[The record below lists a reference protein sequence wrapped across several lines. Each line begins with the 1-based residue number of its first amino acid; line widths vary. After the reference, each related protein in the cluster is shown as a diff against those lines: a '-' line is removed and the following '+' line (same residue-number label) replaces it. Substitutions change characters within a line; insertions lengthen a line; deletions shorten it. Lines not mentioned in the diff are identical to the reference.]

1 MFIYVPGSL
10 VGTCS
15 IFVDNHETTA
25 INQLQINKSKE
36 AIRFVDTDGRDY
48 FITATPFDTKE
59 WRLDSEWGLYD
70 LVLVRHRQPA
80 FVTCLRIWPDGK
92 RYFQAKA
99 VEMAII
105 DRETG
110 SDLQVLQ
117 GEADMA
123 LDVVWPAAASPDT
136 LLTAHRDGSLRMFDI
151 RESPQCRT
159 ILPSPFTWNMSL
171 QMISPWTV
179 ICGYQNNH
187 VTVFDLRMPYN
198 VVTTLGP
205 YLDERLKRIAADS
218 HHLHIATDS
227 HLISLDFNAL

>member
-1 MFIYVPGSL
+1 M
-10 VGTCS
+10 
-15 IFVDNHETTA
+15 DNHETTA
-25 INQLQINKSKE
+25 INKLQINKSKE
-36 AIRFVDTDGRDY
+36 AIRFVDTDGRGY

-80 FVTCLRIWPDGK
+80 FVTCLRISPDGS

-99 VEMAII
+99 VEMTIV

-123 LDVVWPAAASPDT
+123 LDVIWTASPEA
-136 LLTAHRDGSLRMFDI
+136 LLTAHRDGSLRRFDL
-151 RESPQCRT
+151 REPPECST
-159 ILPSPFTWNMSL
+159 TLPSPFPWNMSL

-179 ICGYQNNH
+179 ICGYRSNH
-187 VTVFDLRMPYN
+187 VTVFDLRMPFN

-205 YLDERLKRIAADS
+205 HLNEKLKQIAADS
-218 HHLHIATDS
+218 HHMHIATDS